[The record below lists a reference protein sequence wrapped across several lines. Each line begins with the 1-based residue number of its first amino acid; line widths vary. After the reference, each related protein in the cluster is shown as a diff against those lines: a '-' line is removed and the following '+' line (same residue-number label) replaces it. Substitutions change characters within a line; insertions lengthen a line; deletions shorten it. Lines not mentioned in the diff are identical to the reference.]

1 MKIAIIGATGL
12 VGREIQR
19 IIESMPGS
27 QTRDWDIILAASDE
41 SAKANP
47 RHLTTVQKAHEERP
61 DFAFFAAGDPVSRQW
76 TYLFQATG
84 STVIDKSGIYRGEA
98 GVPLVVVGLNE
109 SCLYPGS
116 KLICT
121 PNCAATQLALAVS
134 PMNELYG
141 IESMWVT
148 SMQSVSGAG
157 KAAMEQFRK
166 ERVGSRNYKRELPGS
181 RIFDNLVPVCGEP
194 MGVEWLPLTSEERKI
209 RSETRRLLGSDLDIH
224 VCCYRVSVE
233 RGHTQDIFVNVR
245 PGQKSFDIGPLL
257 EAYRLNE
264 HIVMALGNPSL
275 GPADISGSDKVYI
288 TRIYNQGSTVHL
300 TVLCDNLRKGAAL
313 NAVQIM
319 EHMMH
324 IRNA

>member
-61 DFAFFAAGDPVSRQW
+61 DFAFFAAGDLVSRQW
-76 TYLFQATG
+76 TYRFQATG

-121 PNCAATQLALAVS
+121 PNCAATQLSLAVS
-134 PMNELYG
+134 SLNELYG
-141 IESMWVT
+141 IESMRVT

-157 KAAMEQFRK
+157 KTAIEQLFK
-166 ERVGSRNYKRELPGS
+166 ERMSRNYKGELPGS

-194 MGVEWLPLTSEERKI
+194 VDAEWLSLTSEERKI

-257 EAYRLNE
+257 AAYRSNE
-264 HIVMALGNPSL
+264 HIEMHLDNPSL
-275 GPADISGSDKVYI
+275 GPADISGSDKVHI
-288 TRIYNQGSTVHL
+288 TRIYNEGFTVHL

-319 EHMMH
+319 EHMMR